1 MSEALRSPSPATAQP
16 LRIMHLSRAAET
28 LNSFMIPTMQEQI
41 RLGHEVFIC
50 TDESVHTEP
59 LRKAGFEVMIHGMK
73 RSLNPGG
80 ALQSI
85 LRIRRFLR
93 EKRIDVVICHNSL
106 AGQVGRIGA
115 WLAGTPR
122 VLYFA
127 HGLACGPAQSPLL
140 WRIRYWAERVLAP
153 CTSGIIIMN
162 DYDENIAKV
171 GRLVGS
177 PDRVYRI
184 PGMGVDLTRFT
195 TEPSPA
201 AREKLAHELGIDRE
215 RKLVLCVAR
224 LIPEKGVAELVEAAH
239 RMAGERRDVVFLL
252 AGTGPLLEDLRARVR
267 ALGIEQSFR
276 VLGWRNDIHELMKCA
291 DILALPSYYMEGLPV
306 SILEAMACGKPVV
319 STHHKGCEDAV
330 VDGET
335 GYLVPVRAVDP
346 LAERLRALLDDATL
360 RARMGQAGR
369 RRVEQVYELDHCTRT
384 IVEVLEAAMARG
396 REPMKPEEM
405 SGMSYRDPSQPRAAG
420 FATTRIPGSGPLAS
434 SAAAAGAVP
443 AGDPGPNGTPF
454 HPPSTHGLRI
464 VYLTTD
470 DPLYLPTFFDRVL
483 GQHHARTEGV
493 YIAPPLFKNQSTWQ
507 ATLRYIRTFGMP
519 AAAQLTARVLEAKS
533 RRRSIATV
541 CQKWGVRS
549 AIVRDVN
556 APAFLDELRSLSPD
570 VIISVSCPL
579 IFRKPLIELPPHGIL
594 NLHGAILPQYR
605 GVMPAFRMMANGEKK
620 AGVSIYFVNEDI
632 DAGDLCGQR
641 IFDIEERDS
650 LDSFLVRSKAIAADL
665 LLEVLRQMEDG
676 TVTRTPLNLSQ
687 GSYYRW
693 PDHVAVTQFR
703 MRGRKLW

>member
-1 MSEALRSPSPATAQP
+1 
-16 LRIMHLSRAAET
+16 MHLSRAAET
-28 LNSFMIPTMQEQI
+28 LNSFMIPTMLEQI

-50 TDESVHTEP
+50 TDESVHTAG
-59 LRKAGFEVMIHGMK
+59 LRKAGFQVVIHGMK
-73 RSLNPGG
+73 RSLNPIG

-93 EKRIDVVICHNSL
+93 ERRIDVVICHNSL

-115 WLAGTPR
+115 WLAGTPH

-127 HGLACGPAQSPLL
+127 HGLACGPAQSRML

-171 GRLVGS
+171 GHLVGS

-184 PGMGVDLTRFT
+184 PGMGVDLTRFG

-201 AREKLAHELGIDRE
+201 LRDKLARELGIDRDK
-215 RKLVLCVAR
+215 KLVLCVAR
-224 LIPEKGVAELVEAAH
+224 LIPEKGVVELVEAAH
-239 RMAGERRDVVFLL
+239 RMAKTRNDVVFLL
-252 AGTGPLLEDLRARVR
+252 AGTGPLLESLRARVR
-267 ALGIEQSFR
+267 TLGIELSFR
-276 VLGWRNDIHELMKCA
+276 VLGWRNDIHELMKSA

-335 GYLVPVRAVDP
+335 GFLVPVRASEP
-346 LAERLRALLDDATL
+346 LANRLGELLDDATL

-384 IVEVLEAAMARG
+384 IVDVLETAMTR
-396 REPMKPEEM
+396 REPVKEEPM
-405 SGMSYRDPSQPRAAG
+405 PGRSYRAPLQPRTPGLSPARVPGPAA
-420 FATTRIPGSGPLAS
+420 LVS
-434 SAAAAGAVP
+434 SAAPDVTVAGA
-443 AGDPGPNGTPF
+443 ATNGTP
-454 HPPSTHGLRI
+454 HAPPSAPGLRI

-483 GQHHARTEGV
+483 AEHHASTQAV

-507 ATLRYIRTFGMP
+507 ATLRYIRTFGMT
-519 AAAQLTARVLEAKS
+519 AAAHLTARVLRARYE
-533 RRRSIATV
+533 RRSIASV
-541 CQKWGVRS
+541 CQTWGVQS
-549 AIVRDVN
+549 AIVHDVN
-556 APAFLDELRSLSPD
+556 APAFLDELRALSPD

-579 IFRKPLIELPPHGIL
+579 IFKRALIDLPPRGIL

-641 IFDIEERDS
+641 IFDIEDRDT
-650 LDSFLVRSKAIAADL
+650 LDSFLKRSKAIAADL
-665 LLEVLRQMEDG
+665 LLEVLHKMEDG
-676 TVTRTPLNLSQ
+676 TVTSTPLDLSQ

-693 PDHVAVTQFR
+693 PDHIAVTQFR
-703 MRGRKLW
+703 MRGRRLW

>member
-1 MSEALRSPSPATAQP
+1 MSEALRSPSPATVQP

-50 TDESVHTEP
+50 TDESAHTAG

-73 RSLNPGG
+73 RSLNPFG

-93 EKRIDVVICHNSL
+93 ERRIDVVICHNSL

-115 WLAGTPR
+115 WLAGTPH

-171 GRLVGS
+171 GQLVGS

-184 PGMGVDLTRFT
+184 PGMGVDLSRFT
-195 TEPSPA
+195 TEPHPA
-201 AREKLAHELGIDRE
+201 LRDKLARELGIDRDK
-215 RKLVLCVAR
+215 KLVLCVAR
-224 LIPEKGVAELVEAAH
+224 LIPEKGVVELVEAAH
-239 RMAGERRDVVFLL
+239 LMAKARGDVVFLL

-267 ALGIEQSFR
+267 ALGIELSFR
-276 VLGWRNDIHELMKCA
+276 VLGWRNDIHELMKSA

-335 GYLVPVRAVDP
+335 GYLVPVRTVEP
-346 LAERLRALLDDATL
+346 LARRLGALLDDATL

-384 IVEVLEAAMARG
+384 IVEVLEAAMTR
-396 REPMKPEEM
+396 REPTKEETM
-405 SGMSYRDPSQPRAAG
+405 SGMSYRDSSPSRTPGFGPTRPPGPAA
-420 FATTRIPGSGPLAS
+420 LAS
-434 SAAAAGAVP
+434 SAAP
-443 AGDPGPNGTPF
+443 AGVLPGAESGSNGTA
-454 HPPSTHGLRI
+454 HSPPAVAGLRI

-483 GQHHARTEGV
+483 AEHHAGTQAV

-519 AAAQLTARVLEAKS
+519 AAARLTARVLQAKYQ
-533 RRRSIATV
+533 RRSIGSV
-541 CQKWGVRS
+541 CQKWGVKS

-556 APAFLDELRSLSPD
+556 APEFLDELRALSPD

-579 IFRKPLIELPPHGIL
+579 IFKRALIDLPPRGIL

-641 IFDIEERDS
+641 IFDIEDKDT
-650 LDSFLVRSKAIAADL
+650 LDSFLVRSKGIAADL
-665 LLEVLRQMEDG
+665 LLDVLRQMEDG
-676 TVTRTPLNLSQ
+676 TVTSTPLDLSQ

-693 PDHVAVTQFR
+693 PDHIAVTQFR